1 MKENK
6 FWAFNCFYEKLFSC
20 SAKYTSDLIV
30 KKKVKPTDL
39 LILEISINDWS

>member
-20 SAKYTSDLIV
+20 SAKYTPDLIV
-30 KKKVKPTDL
+30 KKGKANRSFDFR
-39 LILEISINDWS
+39 DFHQ